1 MKLRYNT
8 TINYLN
14 IGTNKMLNLKNPN
27 LYNNRELSWLQ
38 FNTRVL
44 KQAQD
49 ESLPLLE
56 RLKFLAIYGT
66 NLDEF
71 YMIRVAG
78 LKKLFSAGII
88 VSGADKLTPLQQ
100 LKEIRLYLHQEQQV
114 VEHCRSAILKK
125 LENEGI
131 FVKSY
136 KDVSIQEKN
145 KLNQYFNE
153 NIYPVII
160 PIAIDATHP
169 FPHLNNLSFGLI
181 VKLQDSDDAS
191 IERFG
196 LIRVPRVLNRFVELD
211 DGVYIPIESVVA
223 QHVEDLF
230 PGYSLLKYASFRVT
244 RNADLA
250 IEEEEADDFMEI
262 LEEGLKLRRKGE
274 MVRLE
279 VGSNADDEIINFFN
293 RHTNIFKDDIYKF
306 HTFLNL
312 SSLWQIVGNKDF
324 AHLLAAP
331 FKPKNL
337 PPFDTSEN
345 IFTTLEKQDILMYH
359 PYESFEPVVK
369 FIQTASKDP
378 DVVSIKMTL
387 YRSGTNSPIVKA
399 LIDASESGKQVTVMV
414 ELKARFDEENNL
426 IWAKA
431 LEKSGAHVIYGI
443 KGFKVHA
450 KATLV
455 TRRKN
460 GKLKQYAHL
469 GTGNYNPATAK
480 IYTDMS
486 YMTSKDEITNDL
498 TRFFHFLT
506 GFSKKGKLNELYM
519 APSQIKPK
527 ILSLIHN
534 ETRQGINGHIIA
546 KVNSLVDEDVIRA
559 LYKASQAGVKIELI
573 VRGICCLRPDIQG
586 VSENIRVISILGKY
600 LEHPRTFY
608 FKNDVTQVYI
618 SSADWMPRN
627 LVRRIELLTAIKDKI
642 AKEKILQIL
651 KLQCCD
657 NTLAHQ
663 LQSNGTYIKVKNEH
677 TKNVNNHKHME
688 DYVNRIAK
696 ASKKESASHIANL
709 MSTVFTDC

>member
-1 MKLRYNT
+1 MQ
-8 TINYLN
+8 
-14 IGTNKMLNLKNPN
+14 NLKNPN
-27 LYNNRELSWLQ
+27 LYINRELSWLQ

-88 VSGADKLTPLQQ
+88 VSGADRLTPLQQ
-100 LKEIRLYLHQEQQV
+100 LREIRNYLHQEQQV
-114 VEHCRSAILKK
+114 VEHCRSEIFKK
-125 LENEGI
+125 LEPHGI
-131 FVKSY
+131 
-136 KDVSIQEKN
+136 SIKTYDELNNQDKHS
-145 KLNQYFNE
+145 LNQYFNE

-160 PIAIDATHP
+160 PIAVDATHP

-181 VKLQDSDDAS
+181 VKLRDNDNED

-196 LIRVPRVLNRFVELD
+196 IIRVPRVLDRYVQLSN
-211 DGVYIPIESVVA
+211 GTYIPIESVVEK
-223 QHVEDLF
+223 HVDELF
-230 PGYSLLKYASFRVT
+230 PGYSLIKYASFRVT
-244 RNADLA
+244 RNADIA

-293 RHTNIFKDDIYKF
+293 RHAHIYKDDIYKF

-312 SSLWQIVGNKDF
+312 SSLWQIVSNKDY
-324 AHLLAAP
+324 AHLLAP
-331 FKPKNL
+331 SFQPKIL
-337 PPFDTSEN
+337 PPFDSNEDYFS
-345 IFTTLEKQDILMYH
+345 ILEKQDVLLYH
-359 PYESFEPVVK
+359 PYDSFEPVVNL
-369 FIQTASKDP
+369 IQCAAKDP

-387 YRSGTNSPIVKA
+387 YRSGTKSPIVKA

-443 KGFKVHA
+443 QGFKVHA
-450 KATLV
+450 KAALI

-469 GTGNYNPATAK
+469 GTGNYNPATSK

-486 YMTSKDEITNDL
+486 YMTSKDTVTNDL

-527 ILSLIHN
+527 LLSLIHN
-534 ETRQGINGHIIA
+534 ETRQAENGQIIA

-559 LYKASQAGVKIELI
+559 LYKASQAGVKVDLI
-573 VRGICCLRPDIQG
+573 VRGICCLKPGIKG

-600 LEHPRTFY
+600 LEHARAFY
-608 FKNDVTQVYI
+608 FKNDASKIYI

-627 LVRRIELLTAIKDKI
+627 LVRRIELLTAIKDKTSQN
-642 AKEKILQIL
+642 KIIQIL
-651 KLQCCD
+651 KLQCAD
-657 NTLAHQ
+657 NVLAHE
-663 LQSNGTYIKVKNEH
+663 LQSNATYVKVKAEDNE
-677 TKNVNNHKHME
+677 KQINNHKLLE
-688 DYVNRIAK
+688 EYVNKIAK
-696 ASKKESASHIANL
+696 ATRKETSSYVTQLAERLFIES
-709 MSTVFTDC
+709 

>member
-1 MKLRYNT
+1 MV
-8 TINYLN
+8 
-14 IGTNKMLNLKNPN
+14 NLKNPN

-44 KQAQD
+44 KQVQD

-78 LKKLFSAGII
+78 LKKLFAAGII
-88 VSGADKLTPLQQ
+88 VSGADRLTPLQQ
-100 LKEIRLYLHQEQQV
+100 LKEVRKYLHQEQQV
-114 VEHCRSAILKK
+114 VEHYMTNILKD
-125 LENEGI
+125 LEVEGLHI
-131 FVKSY
+131 KSY
-136 KDVSIQEKN
+136 NDVKQHEKHT
-145 KLNQYFNE
+145 LNRYFKE

-181 VKLQDSDDAS
+181 VKLSDDDNPTVERYGIIRIPRV
-191 IERFG
+191 IERFIKLENG
-196 LIRVPRVLNRFVELD
+196 TYVPVETL
-211 DGVYIPIESVVA
+211 VA

-230 PGYSLLKYASFRVT
+230 PGYSLIKYSAFRIT
-244 RNADLA
+244 RNADME

-262 LEEGLKLRRKGE
+262 LEEGLKLRRKGAI
-274 MVRLE
+274 VRLE
-279 VGSNADDEIINFFN
+279 VGTRGDEEIVDFFN
-293 RHTNIFKDDIYKF
+293 QHTNVYQDDIYRF

-312 SSLWQIVGNKDF
+312 SSLWQIVGDKNF
-324 AHLLAAP
+324 AHLLSSP

-337 PPFDTSEN
+337 PPFDCSED
-345 IFTTLEKQDILMYH
+345 IFTTLEKQDVLLYH
-359 PYESFEPVVK
+359 PYESFEPVVQL
-369 FIQTASKDP
+369 IQAASTDK

-387 YRSGTNSPIVKA
+387 YRSGTNSPIVQA
-399 LIDASESGKQVTVMV
+399 LMNASESGIQVTVMV

-431 LEKSGAHVIYGI
+431 LEKAGAHVIYGI

-450 KATLV
+450 KAALI
-455 TRRKN
+455 TRKKN

-498 TRFFHFLT
+498 TRFFHFLS
-506 GFSKKGKLNELYM
+506 GFSNKGKLNELYM
-519 APSQIKPK
+519 APAQIKPK
-527 ILSLIHN
+527 ILSLIQN
-534 ETRQGINGHIIA
+534 EMRKGKDGHIIA

-559 LYKASQAGVKIELI
+559 LYKASQAGTKVELI
-573 VRGICCLRPDIQG
+573 VRGICCLKPNIKG
-586 VSENIRVISILGKY
+586 VSENIKVISILGKY
-600 LEHPRTFY
+600 LEHPRVFY
-608 FKNDVTQVYI
+608 FKNDAAQVYI

-627 LVRRIELLTAIKDKI
+627 LLRRVELLSGIKDADSRDKI
-642 AKEKILQIL
+642 IQILQ
-651 KLQCCD
+651 LQLSD
-657 NTLAHQ
+657 NTLAHE
-663 LQSNGTYIKVKNEH
+663 LQSNGTYTNVKEENA
-677 TKNVNNHKHME
+677 KAINSHKFIE
-688 DYVNRIAK
+688 DHVNRISKAK
-696 ASKKESASHIANL
+696 KKMTAAEIQQIAARLFMES
-709 MSTVFTDC
+709 

>member
-1 MKLRYNT
+1 
-8 TINYLN
+8 
-14 IGTNKMLNLKNPN
+14 MLNLKNPN
-27 LYNNRELSWLQ
+27 LYNNREISWLQ

-78 LKKLFSAGII
+78 LKKLFAAGII

-100 LKEIRLYLHQEQQV
+100 LKEIRSYLHQEQQV
-114 VEHCRSAILKK
+114 LEHCMQGILQK
-125 LENEGI
+125 LESEGL
-131 FVKSY
+131 
-136 KDVSIQEKN
+136 SIKLYDEVNQHQKN
-145 KLNQYFNE
+145 QLNRYFTE

-160 PIAIDATHP
+160 PIAVDATHP

-181 VKLQDSDDAS
+181 VKLSDNDNS
-191 IERFG
+191 DIERFG
-196 LIRVPRVLNRFVELD
+196 IVRVPRVLSRFVELD
-211 DGVYIPIESVVA
+211 NGVYIPIESLIA
-223 QHVEDLF
+223 QHIEDLF
-230 PGYSLLKYASFRVT
+230 PGYTLLKYASFRVT
-244 RNADLA
+244 RNADME

-279 VGSNADDEIINFFN
+279 VGSDTDEEIINFFN
-293 RHTNIFKDDIYKF
+293 RHTNVYKDDIYKF

-312 SSLWQIVGNKDF
+312 SSLWQIVSNKNF
-324 AHLLAAP
+324 AYLLMPP

-337 PPFDTSEN
+337 PPLDSNEN
-345 IFTTLEKQDILMYH
+345 IFATLEKQDILLYH
-359 PYESFEPVVK
+359 PYESFEPVVQL
-369 FIQTASKDP
+369 IQSAAKDP

-387 YRSGTNSPIVKA
+387 YRSGTNSPIVQS
-399 LIDASESGKQVTVMV
+399 LISASESGKQVTVMV

-450 KATLV
+450 KATLI

-486 YMTSKDEITNDL
+486 YLTSKDEITLDL

-506 GFSKKGKLNELYM
+506 GFSNKGKLEELYM

-527 ILSLIHN
+527 ILSLIQN
-534 ETRQGINGHIIA
+534 ETRKGTDGHIIA
-546 KVNSLVDEDVIRA
+546 KINSLVDEDVIRS
-559 LYKASQAGVKIELI
+559 LYKASQAGVKVDLI
-573 VRGICCLRPDIQG
+573 VRGICCLKTGVEG

-608 FKNDVTQVYI
+608 FKNDATQVYI

-627 LVRRIELLTAIKDKI
+627 LMKRIELLTGIKDEASKD
-642 AKEKILQIL
+642 KILQIL
-651 KLQCCD
+651 QLQCSD
-657 NTLAHQ
+657 NTLAHE
-663 LQSNGTYIKVKNEH
+663 LQSDGSYIKIKRGDS
-677 TKNVNNHKHME
+677 KSINNHKHLE
-688 DYVNRIAK
+688 DYVNHVTK
-696 ASKKESASHIANL
+696 SLKKESATSIDELTSNI
-709 MSTVFTDC
+709 FREE

>member
-1 MKLRYNT
+1 
-8 TINYLN
+8 
-14 IGTNKMLNLKNPN
+14 MLNLKNPD

-78 LKKLFSAGII
+78 LKKLFAAGII
-88 VSGADKLTPLQQ
+88 VSGADKLTPMQQ
-100 LKEIRLYLHQEQQV
+100 LREIRKYLHQEQQV
-114 VEHCRSAILKK
+114 IEHCMSGILKK
-125 LENEGI
+125 IEAEGI
-131 FVKSY
+131 
-136 KDVSIQEKN
+136 SIKLYDEVNQHEKN
-145 KLNQYFNE
+145 TLNRYFSE

-160 PIAIDATHP
+160 PIAVDATHP

-181 VKLQDSDDAS
+181 VKLSDSDDES

-196 LIRVPRVLNRFVELD
+196 IIRVPRVLNRFVELD
-211 DGVYIPIESVVA
+211 NGTYVPVESLVV

-230 PGYSLLKYASFRVT
+230 PGYNLIKYASFRVT
-244 RNADLA
+244 RNADME
-250 IEEEEADDFMEI
+250 IEEEEADDFLEI

-279 VGSNADDEIINFFN
+279 VGSDGDEEIINFFN
-293 RHTNIFKDDIYKF
+293 RHTNVYKDDIYKF

-312 SSLWQIVGNKDF
+312 ASLWQIVGNKNF

-331 FKPKNL
+331 FKPKSL
-337 PPFDTSEN
+337 PPFDHTEN
-345 IFTTLEKQDILMYH
+345 IFTTLEKQDVLMYH
-359 PYESFEPVVK
+359 PYESFDPVVK
-369 FIQTASKDP
+369 LIQTASKDP

-387 YRSGTNSPIVKA
+387 YRSGTNSPIVQA
-399 LIDASESGKQVTVMV
+399 LMNASESGKQVTVMV

-431 LEKSGAHVIYGI
+431 LEKAGAHVIYGI
-443 KGFKVHA
+443 RGFKVHA

-460 GKLKQYAHL
+460 GKLKQYAHI

-486 YMTSKDEITNDL
+486 YMTSKDEVTNDL

-506 GFSKKGKLNELYM
+506 GFSKKGKLDELYM
-519 APSQIKPK
+519 SPAQIKPK
-527 ILSLIHN
+527 VLSLIHN
-534 ETRQGINGHIIA
+534 ETRKGKDGQIIA

-559 LYKASQAGVKIELI
+559 LYKASQAGVKIDLI
-573 VRGICCLRPDIQG
+573 VRGICCLKTGIEG

-600 LEHPRTFY
+600 LEHPRVFY
-608 FKNDVTQVYI
+608 FKNDASQVYI

-627 LVRRIELLTAIKDKI
+627 LVRRIELLTAIKDEESQNKI
-642 AKEKILQIL
+642 IQIL
-651 KLQCCD
+651 KLQCSD
-657 NTLAHQ
+657 NVLAHE
-663 LQSNGTYIKVKNEH
+663 LQSDGSYIKVKKQEDEKL
-677 TKNVNNHKHME
+677 TNNHKLLE
-688 DYVNRIAK
+688 EFVNKISK
-696 ASKKESASHIANL
+696 ASKKETQRSVAQITSRL
-709 MSTVFTDC
+709 FMES

>member
-1 MKLRYNT
+1 
-8 TINYLN
+8 
-14 IGTNKMLNLKNPN
+14 MLNLKNPN

-44 KQAQD
+44 KQAQE

-100 LKEIRLYLHQEQQV
+100 LKEIRVYLHQEQQV
-114 VEHCRSAILKK
+114 IEHCRSEILKK
-125 LENEGI
+125 LEVEGI

-136 KDVSIQEKN
+136 DEANKNEKN
-145 KLNQYFNE
+145 TLNKFFDE

-169 FPHLNNLSFGLI
+169 FPHLNNLSFGII
-181 VKLQDSDDAS
+181 VKLQDCDDES
-191 IERFG
+191 VERFG
-196 LIRVPRVLNRFVELD
+196 LIRLPRVLDRFIELES
-211 DGVYIPIESVVA
+211 GVYVTIESVVA
-223 QHVEDLF
+223 QHVEELF
-230 PGYSLLKYASFRVT
+230 PGFSLLKYASFRVT
-244 RNADLA
+244 RNADLE

-279 VGSNADDEIINFFN
+279 IGSRSDEEIINFFN
-293 RHTNIFKDDIYKF
+293 RHTNVYKDDIYKF
-306 HTFLNL
+306 HSFLNL
-312 SSLWQIVGNKDF
+312 SSLWQIVGNKEF

-337 PPFDTSEN
+337 PPLDNSED
-345 IFTTLEKQDILMYH
+345 IFNTLEKQDILMYH
-359 PYESFEPVVK
+359 PYESFDPIVK
-369 FIQTASKDP
+369 FIQSASKDP

-387 YRSGTNSPIVKA
+387 YRSGTNSPIVQA
-399 LIDASESGKQVTVMV
+399 LMNASESGKQVTVMV

-469 GTGNYNPATAK
+469 GTGNYNPSTAK

-519 APSQIKPK
+519 APAQIKPK

-534 ETRQGINGHIIA
+534 ETRQGDKGEIIA
-546 KVNSLVDEDVIRA
+546 KINSLVDEDVIRA
-559 LYKASQAGVKIELI
+559 LYKASQAGVKIHLI
-573 VRGICCLRPDIQG
+573 VRGICCLKPGIEG
-586 VSENIRVISILGKY
+586 VSENIRVTSILGKY

-608 FKNDVTQVYI
+608 FKNDSAGLYI

-627 LVRRIELLTAIKDKI
+627 LVRRIELLTAIKDE
-642 AKEKILQIL
+642 AAQLKILQIL

-657 NTLAHQ
+657 NQLAHE
-663 LQSNGTYIKVKNEH
+663 LQNDGSYIKIKAENSK
-677 TKNVNNHKHME
+677 TINNHKLLE
-688 DYVNRIAK
+688 DYVNKITK

-709 MSTVFTDC
+709 ISSIFIDCQD

>member
-1 MKLRYNT
+1 LIT
-8 TINYLN
+8 
-14 IGTNKMLNLKNPN
+14 NLKNPN

-44 KQAQD
+44 KQVHD

-78 LKKLFSAGII
+78 LKKLFAAGII
-88 VSGADKLTPLQQ
+88 VSGADRLTPLQQ
-100 LKEIRLYLHQEQQV
+100 LREIRKYLHQEQQV
-114 VEHCRSAILKK
+114 VEHCMTGILSK
-125 LENEGI
+125 LEDDGI
-131 FVKSY
+131 FIKSY
-136 KDVSIQEKN
+136 DEVNQNEKHT
-145 KLNQYFNE
+145 LNRYFKE

-181 VKLQDSDDAS
+181 VKLSDDDNTA

-196 LIRVPRVLNRFVELD
+196 IIRVPRPLERFVEL
-211 DGVYIPIESVVA
+211 GNGLFIPIESVVA

-230 PGYSLLKYASFRVT
+230 PGYSLIKYSSFRVT
-244 RNADLA
+244 RNADLE

-262 LEEGLKLRRKGE
+262 LEEGLKLRRKGA

-279 VGSNADDEIINFFN
+279 VGIRGDEEIVDFFN
-293 RHTNIFKDDIYKF
+293 QHTNVYKDDIYRF

-312 SSLWQIVGNKDF
+312 SSLWQIVGNKNF

-337 PPFDTSEN
+337 PPFDSGEN
-345 IFTTLEKQDILMYH
+345 IFTTLDKQDVLLYH
-359 PYESFEPVVK
+359 PYESFEPVVRL
-369 FIQTASKDP
+369 IQAASKDP

-387 YRSGTNSPIVKA
+387 YRSGTNSPIVQS
-399 LIDASESGKQVTVMV
+399 LMNASESGKQVTVMV

-431 LEKSGAHVIYGI
+431 LEKAGAHVIYGI

-450 KATLV
+450 KAALV

-460 GKLKQYAHL
+460 GKLIQYAHL
-469 GTGNYNPATAK
+469 GTGNYNPVTAK

-486 YMTSKDEITNDL
+486 YMTSKVEITNDL
-498 TRFFHFLT
+498 TRFFHFLS
-506 GFSKKGKLNELYM
+506 GFSNKGKLNELYM
-519 APSQIKPK
+519 APAQIKPK
-527 ILSLIHN
+527 VLSLIQN
-534 ETRQGINGHIIA
+534 EMRKGKDGHIIA
-546 KVNSLVDEDVIRA
+546 KINSLVDEDVIRA
-559 LYKASQAGVKIELI
+559 LYKASQAGAKVELI
-573 VRGICCLRPDIQG
+573 VRGICCLKPGIEG
-586 VSENIRVISILGKY
+586 VSENIKVTSILGKY
-600 LEHPRTFY
+600 LEHPRVFY
-608 FKNDVTQVYI
+608 FKNDAVQVYI

-627 LVRRIELLTAIKDKI
+627 LVRRVELLTGIPDAA
-642 AKEKILQIL
+642 AKEKIIQIL
-651 KLQCCD
+651 QLQCSD
-657 NTLAHQ
+657 NILAHE
-663 LQSNGTYIKVKNEH
+663 LQSDGTYQQIKKENV
-677 TKNVNNHKHME
+677 KNVNNHKFLE
-688 DYVNRIAK
+688 DYVNRISK
-696 ASKKESASHIANL
+696 ATKKKTPQEIQQIAARLFMEN
-709 MSTVFTDC
+709 

>member
-1 MKLRYNT
+1 
-8 TINYLN
+8 
-14 IGTNKMLNLKNPN
+14 MLNLKNPN

-100 LKEIRLYLHQEQQV
+100 LREIRSYLHQEQQV
-114 VEHCRSAILKK
+114 VEHCRSEILKK

-131 FVKSY
+131 FVKNY
-136 KDVSIQEKN
+136 DGVNKQEKS
-145 KLNQYFNE
+145 KLNQFFNE

-181 VKLQDSDDAS
+181 VKLQDSDDTAV
-191 IERFG
+191 ERFG
-196 LIRVPRVLNRFVELD
+196 LIRIPRVLNRFVELGN
-211 DGVYIPIESVVA
+211 GVYIPIESIVA
-223 QHVEDLF
+223 QHVENLF
-230 PGYSLLKYASFRVT
+230 PGYTLLKYAAFRVT
-244 RNADLA
+244 RNADIE

-279 VGSNADDEIINFFN
+279 VGFNADDEIINFFN
-293 RHTNIFKDDIYKF
+293 RHTNVFKDDIYKF

-312 SSLWQIVGNKDF
+312 SSLWQIVGNRDF
-324 AHLLAAP
+324 AHLLAP
-331 FKPKNL
+331 SFKPKNL
-337 PPFDTSEN
+337 PPFENSEN
-345 IFTTLEKQDILMYH
+345 IFTTLEKQDVLMYH
-359 PYESFEPVVK
+359 PYESFDPVVK
-369 FIQTASKDP
+369 FIQSASKDP

-387 YRSGTNSPIVKA
+387 YRSGTNSPIVQA
-399 LIDASESGKQVTVMV
+399 LMSASESGKQVTVMV

-450 KATLV
+450 KAALI

-519 APSQIKPK
+519 APTQIKPK
-527 ILSLIHN
+527 LLSLIHN
-534 ETRQGINGHIIA
+534 ETRQGTKGHIIA
-546 KVNSLVDEDVIRA
+546 KINSLVDEDIIRA
-559 LYKASQAGVKIELI
+559 LYKASQAGVKVELI
-573 VRGICCLRPDIQG
+573 VRGICCLKPGIEG

-608 FKNDVTQVYI
+608 FKNDASQVYI

-627 LVRRIELLTAIKDKI
+627 LVRRIELLTAIKDE
-642 AKEKILQIL
+642 AAQSKILQIL
-651 KLQCCD
+651 QLQCCD
-657 NTLAHQ
+657 NTLSHQ
-663 LQSNGTYIKVKNEH
+663 LQSDGSYIKVKNQNSK
-677 TKNVNNHKHME
+677 TINNHKHME

-696 ASKKESASHIANL
+696 ASKKESASFITNL
-709 MSTVFTDC
+709 MSSVFIDCKE